1 MEEPRLAQPEG
12 TTEMEG
18 RAKNEEAEDIEE
30 ATETIE
36 APIDE
41 GVHDTGISVCHVDSK
56 TRYTLQAVV
65 RKGTGQVFVDG
76 EPLTALMEQGTVS
89 RLADLLRTLRRER
102 LKSWD
107 IDLRFSDPSWRER
120 LVPEVI
126 AYTLN
131 EALTNLLGRL

>member
-41 GVHDTGISVCHVDSK
+41 GVHDTGILVCHVDSK
-56 TRYTLQAVV
+56 TR
-65 RKGTGQVFVDG
+65 
-76 EPLTALMEQGTVS
+76 
-89 RLADLLRTLRRER
+89 
-102 LKSWD
+102 
-107 IDLRFSDPSWRER
+107 
-120 LVPEVI
+120 
-126 AYTLN
+126 
-131 EALTNLLGRL
+131 

>member
-1 MEEPRLAQPEG
+1 MEEPSLARPEG
-12 TTEMEG
+12 ETE
-18 RAKNEEAEDIEE
+18 KDTKDTEAL
-30 ATETIE
+30 TETDE

-41 GVHDTGISVCHVDSK
+41 GIHDTGILICHGESK
-56 TRYTLQAVV
+56 TRYTLQALV

-76 EPLTALMEQGTVS
+76 EPLTELMERGTVS
-89 RLADLLRTLRRER
+89 PLAGLLQTLRRER

-126 AYTLN
+126 AYALN